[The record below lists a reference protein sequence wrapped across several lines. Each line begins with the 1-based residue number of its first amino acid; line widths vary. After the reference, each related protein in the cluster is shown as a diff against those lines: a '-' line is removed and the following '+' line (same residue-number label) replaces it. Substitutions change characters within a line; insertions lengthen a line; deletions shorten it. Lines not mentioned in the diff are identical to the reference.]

1 MMIFLGI
8 IGELATVVGTLVIT
22 TNAGIDAVLEIP
34 KNGYK
39 IDKDTYENWRKK
51 QAETKKEI
59 TTLQKWKSLLLFLF
73 PGVNLVNATI
83 KGIRLKRS
91 IMKDPQIQE
100 ALIPMTPEE
109 KELYSKMKGR
119 FQKAMCAT
127 FSITKENEEEF
138 MGFVGKHPIV
148 VDHGLMSIYY
158 ERLLPL
164 AYTLNEVKRLNEA
177 TTYSYRIGK
186 VDGRNVAIIGIPNSN
201 KAVCRLEFVKEDGG
215 VKHTYESISEEE
227 AQNSTF
233 IVYPFSSDDEEEVQ
247 KVIEEIRASRIQ
259 NAKKVTVVSS
269 QNNQTTSTYLDAL
282 QLPNENL
289 VDIQAK
295 ENCGPVLKKSLF

>member
-8 IGELATVVGTLVIT
+8 IVELATVAGTLAIVVRDEM
-22 TNAGIDAVLEIP
+22 DAIIKIP
-34 KNGYK
+34 ENGYK
-39 IDKDTYENWRKK
+39 IDKDTFEKWRK
-51 QAETKKEI
+51 QRTETVKEV
-59 TTLQKWKSLLLFLF
+59 TLIQKWKFFFLLLF
-73 PGVNLVNATI
+73 PGVNLINATI
-83 KGIRLKRS
+83 KGVQLKRS
-91 IMKDPQIQE
+91 VMNNPQFQE
-100 ALIPMTPEE
+100 VLIPMTQEE
-109 KELYSKMKGR
+109 KDFYSRLEGR
-119 FQKAMCAT
+119 FQKVMCAT
-127 FSITKENEEEF
+127 FSITKKEEEEL
-138 MGFVGKHPIV
+138 MGFDGKHPII
-148 VDHGLMSIYY
+148 VDHGLMSIYN
-158 ERLLPL
+158 EKLLPL
-164 AYTLNEVKRLNEA
+164 AYTLDEVKRLNEA

>member
-8 IGELATVVGTLVIT
+8 IVELATVAGTLAIIVRSE
-22 TNAGIDAVLEIP
+22 IDAVIKIP
-34 KNGYK
+34 ENGYK
-39 IDKDTYENWRKK
+39 IDKDTFEKWRK
-51 QAETKKEI
+51 QRAETVKEI
-59 TTLQKWKSLLLFLF
+59 TPFKKWKFLFFLVF
-73 PGVNLVNATI
+73 PGVNLINATI
-83 KGIRLKRS
+83 RGIQLKRS
-91 IMKDPQIQE
+91 VMNDPQIQE
-100 ALIPMTPEE
+100 ALIPMTQEE
-109 KELYSKMKGR
+109 KDFYSRLEGR
-119 FQKAMCAT
+119 FQKVMCAT
-127 FSITKENEEEF
+127 FSIAKKEEEEF
-138 MGFVGKHPIV
+138 MGFVGKHPII
-148 VDHGLMSIYY
+148 VDHGLMSIYN
-158 ERLLPL
+158 EKLLPL
-164 AYTLNEVKRLNEA
+164 AYTLDEVKRLNEA

-233 IVYPFSSDDEEEVQ
+233 IVYPFSSDDEEKVQ

-259 NAKKVTVVSS
+259 NAKKVTAVSS